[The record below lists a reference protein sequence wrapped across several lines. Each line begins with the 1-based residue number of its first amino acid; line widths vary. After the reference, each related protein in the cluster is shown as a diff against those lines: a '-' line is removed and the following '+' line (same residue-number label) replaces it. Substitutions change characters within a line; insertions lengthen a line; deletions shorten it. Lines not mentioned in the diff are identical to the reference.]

1 MNKGK
6 NIALWVVQILLLAAF
21 VSAGGSK
28 LAGAPAMVQMFDQI
42 GVGQWFRYVTGVL
55 EVGSG
60 ILMVIPGL
68 AGFGAAVLVC
78 VMVGAIVT
86 HLTVLHT
93 PPTGPVILL
102 LLAAIVLWGRWSQ
115 FARRLGF

>member
-28 LAGAPAMVQMFDQI
+28 LMGAPAMVQMFDQI

-60 ILMVIPGL
+60 IFMLIPGL

-78 VMVGAIVT
+78 VMVGAIIT

-93 PPTGPVILL
+93 PPTGPVVLL
-102 LLAAIVLWGRWSQ
+102 VMAAIVLWGRWSQ
-115 FARRLGF
+115 FARRFGF